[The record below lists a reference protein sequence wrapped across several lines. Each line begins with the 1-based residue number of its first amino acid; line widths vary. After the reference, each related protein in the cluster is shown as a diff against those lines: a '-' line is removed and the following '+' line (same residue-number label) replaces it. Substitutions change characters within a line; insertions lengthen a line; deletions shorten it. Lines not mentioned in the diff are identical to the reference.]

1 LNKEL
6 DEMMNKTKLI
16 ALLAIATLSL
26 SGCLASSTS
35 TKGVNCIQGT
45 PFQDLPVACIGGN

>member
-1 LNKEL
+1 MINKI
-6 DEMMNKTKLI
+6 KLI
-16 ALLAIATLSL
+16 AFMTIVALML

-45 PFQDLPVACIGGN
+45 PFQDLPVACIGGT

>member
-1 LNKEL
+1 
-6 DEMMNKTKLI
+6 MNKTKLI

-45 PFQDLPVACIGGN
+45 PFADLPVACIGGN

>member
-1 LNKEL
+1 
-6 DEMMNKTKLI
+6 MMNKIKLI
-16 ALLAIATLSL
+16 ALLAIATLGL

-45 PFQDLPVACIGGN
+45 PFADLPVACIGGN

>member
-1 LNKEL
+1 MK
-6 DEMMNKTKLI
+6 KIKLTAI
-16 ALLAIATLSL
+16 LVLAVFAL

-45 PFQDLPVACIGGN
+45 PFADLPVACIGGN